1 MPKSNIYLV
10 PIDFSRG
17 SERALDYALKLARE
31 NKGRIIALHVVPAE
45 LIYPPMGG
53 RFDFYT
59 LLERDARDS
68 FRRLAKRKRLAPKE
82 CQLVL
87 VRGTNFA
94 DVIAR
99 QAKKLRVSMIVMG
112 SHGRS
117 GLQRLLLGSV
127 AERTLRY
134 AECPVLI
141 VKK

>member
-1 MPKSNIYLV
+1 MPGAKTYLV

-17 SERALDYALKLARE
+17 SEAALNHVLTLARE
-31 NKGRIIALHVVPAE
+31 KRGRIILLHVIPVDALFLPE
-45 LIYPPMGG
+45 GRPPEYYGV
-53 RFDFYT
+53 
-59 LLERDARDS
+59 LEREARS
-68 FRRLAKRKRLAPKE
+68 RVTKLLRRKKMKS
-82 CQLVL
+82 
-87 VRGTNFA
+87 VRYRFLIERA
-94 DVIAR
+94 VDIAR
-99 QAKKLRVSMIVMG
+99 AIAHQAKKLRASVIVMG

>member
-1 MPKSNIYLV
+1 MPGAKTYLV

-17 SERALDYALKLARE
+17 SDAALNHVLTLVRE
-31 NKGRIIALHVVPAE
+31 DKGRIVLLHVIPTETVF
-45 LIYPPMGG
+45 LSQGMPPDYYGV
-53 RFDFYT
+53 
-59 LLERDARDS
+59 LEREARS
-68 FRRLAKRKRLAPKE
+68 SMTKLLQRKKMKPMKYRLVFERATDIGWA
-82 CQLVL
+82 
-87 VRGTNFA
+87 
-94 DVIAR
+94 IAH
-99 QAKKLRVSMIVMG
+99 QAKKLRASMIVMG